1 MAAITWRNS
10 RNRPATKQHQIR
22 KVVTL
27 LGGSVGPSKPK
38 AERPG
43 RGPSQPFKEAV
54 VRQDKSLDAPWPE
67 SGRRLL
73 SKGTRTLP
81 ARLHLE
87 SLG

>member
-10 RNRPATKQHQIR
+10 RNRPATKQQSGR
-22 KVVTL
+22 L
-27 LGGSVGPSKPK
+27 LRSSEVASDHRSQKL
-38 AERPG
+38 
-43 RGPSQPFKEAV
+43 RGPAEVPASRSRKQWSG
-54 VRQDKSLDAPWPE
+54 KSLDAPWPE